1 MSHKKKKNRRRVS
14 LFAKYMMFFLSVETV
29 SLLIFGLVLGFF
41 ITDRWKDEQKQNL
54 YNYTQNV
61 AGVYQEY
68 LQSST
73 TDEASAKSGVRYTLE
88 SISSASKADVFIT
101 DVDGNVIFCRH
112 SVKTDGNQS
121 AGSCEHSDMKIPGEI
136 TTGIL
141 ANAMFATT
149 SDMGGLYEKEYF
161 VSASTSQKNPAAD
174 ADAIVFAVQTI
185 GTGLVAY
192 RAEFS
197 NIYISVAIAFMLITG
212 FIAYVL
218 TYNMIKPL
226 KDMSE
231 ATKQYSKGDFS
242 YRIKQKRKN
251 TVREFDELSAAMN
264 AMAESLEQHE
274 NSRAEFVANVS
285 HELKTP
291 MTTIGGFIDG
301 VLDGT
306 ISADKR
312 DYYLQKVSDEI
323 KRLSRLVVTMLN
335 MSKMEAGELRIK
347 PSQFNL
353 TEQLFGIFIAF
364 EQKINNKNINV
375 KGLERLQN
383 IYIHAD
389 PDMLNQVFYNLVD
402 NAVKFTDNGGDIDIS
417 MFVEDDY
424 VSVAIRNSG
433 KGIPAEDID
442 HVFERFY
449 KGDKSRSLDAKSAG
463 LGLFIVKRLVEYHKG
478 EISVISP
485 DCKYTQFTVKLRIRQ
500 PDA

>member
-1 MSHKKKKNRRRVS
+1 MPSKHRKNRRRVS
-14 LFAKYMMFFLSVETV
+14 LFSKYMMFFLSVETV

-41 ITDRWKDEQKQNL
+41 ITDRWKDLQKQNL
-54 YNYTQNV
+54 YDYTQNV

-68 LQSST
+68 LQTKT
-73 TDEASAKSGVRYTLE
+73 TVSEKSVLCNTLE

-101 DVDGNVIFCRH
+101 DVSGKVIFCKH
-112 SVKTDGNQS
+112 AAKFGGDIAVSG
-121 AGSCEHSDMKIPGEI
+121 CEHSALKIPGEI

-149 SDMGGLYEKEYF
+149 SDLGGLYEKEYF
-161 VSASTSQKNPAAD
+161 VSASTSKKNPAAD

-185 GTGLVAY
+185 DTGLVAY
-192 RAEFS
+192 RAEYS
-197 NIYISVAIAFMLITG
+197 NIYISVALTFMLITG

-264 AMAESLEQHE
+264 AMAESLEEHE

-306 ISADKR
+306 IEEDKR

-347 PSQFNL
+347 PSQYNL

-364 EQKINNKNINV
+364 EQKISNKNINV
-375 KGLERLQN
+375 KGLERLRN
-383 IYIHAD
+383 VYIYAD

-417 MFVEDDY
+417 MFVEDDD
-424 VSVAIRNSG
+424 VSVSIRNTG
-433 KGIPAEDID
+433 KGISEEDID

-463 LGLFIVKRLVEYHKG
+463 LGLFIVKNLVEYHKG
-478 EISVISP
+478 EISVSSS
-485 DCKYTQFTVKLRIRQ
+485 DKYTQFTVKLKIRQ

>member
-1 MSHKKKKNRRRVS
+1 MSSKKKKNRRRVS
-14 LFAKYMMFFLSVETV
+14 LFSKYMMFFLSVEII
-29 SLLIFGLVLGFF
+29 SLVIFGFVLGFF
-41 ITDRWKDEQKQNL
+41 ITDRWKDNQKQNL

-68 LQSST
+68 LLSKTS
-73 TDEASAKSGVRYTLE
+73 DETSAKSVLCYTLE

-101 DVDGNVIFCRH
+101 DVSGNIIFCEHFADNGGGADGNCSH
-112 SVKTDGNQS
+112 SGI
-121 AGSCEHSDMKIPGEI
+121 KIPGEI

-141 ANAMFATT
+141 SSGVFATT
-149 SDMGGLYEKEYF
+149 SDMGGLYDREYF
-161 VSASTSQKNPAAD
+161 VAASTSQSDPAAQ

-185 GTGLVAY
+185 GAGLGAY
-192 RAEFS
+192 RAEYS
-197 NIYISVAIAFMLITG
+197 NIYITVAIVFLMITG
-212 FIAYVL
+212 GIAYIL
-218 TYNMIKPL
+218 TYNMTKPL

-242 YRIKQKRKN
+242 YRIKSNRGT

-306 ISADKR
+306 IADDKR

-353 TEQLFGIFIAF
+353 TEQIFGIFIAF
-364 EQKINNKNINV
+364 EQKINNKNINI
-375 KGLERLQN
+375 KGLERLRN
-383 IYIHAD
+383 VYIYAD

-402 NAVKFTDNGGDIDIS
+402 NAVKFTDNGGDIEIS
-417 MFVEDDY
+417 MSVEDD
-424 VSVAIRNSG
+424 VVTVAIRNTG
-433 KGIPAEDID
+433 KGIPPEDID

-463 LGLFIVKRLVEYHKG
+463 LGLFIVKNLVEYHKG
-478 EISVISP
+478 EISVSSS
-485 DCKYTQFTVKLRIRQ
+485 DKYTEFTVKLKIRQ